1 MALLIHGDPSAVV
14 RAMRRLL
21 GLVAILI
28 VAAGLVRPSAGSLDG
43 LSEYEVK
50 AAFLFNFTRFVEWP
64 PSAFATDKTP
74 IVIGL
79 FHSDPFGAAL
89 RRVVEGQTVRGRA
102 VEIRVVKSY
111 DEVHSCHLVFV
122 SAAEERRIPDLLR
135 SGAAGRVLVVGET
148 SGFAQ
153 AGGMMNFVM
162 DGSRVRFEV
171 NLRAAERAGLKLSSR
186 LLSMARLVDRRAA
199 GDS

>member
-1 MALLIHGDPSAVV
+1 MALLRWRHRGIAAVC
-14 RAMRRLL
+14 RWL
-21 GLVAILI
+21 ILTAVL
-28 VAAGLVRPSAGSLDG
+28 VAAGGHARPAASSVDG

-64 PSAFATDKTP
+64 ASAFATDKAP

-111 DEVHSCHLVFV
+111 DEVRSCHLVFV

-135 SGAAGRVLVVGET
+135 SGAAGRVLVVGES

-153 AGGMMNFVM
+153 AGGVMNFVM

-186 LLSMARLVDRRAA
+186 LLSMARLVDRRVG

>member
-1 MALLIHGDPSAVV
+1 MALLTRLFVLVTLAV
-14 RAMRRLL
+14 L
-21 GLVAILI
+21 
-28 VAAGLVRPSAGSLDG
+28 AAGEVRPAAMSVEG

-64 PSAFATDKTP
+64 PDAFPTDTTP

-89 RRVVEGQTVRGRA
+89 RRVVDGQTVRGRA

-111 DEVHSCHLVFV
+111 DEVRACHMVFV
-122 SAAEERRIPDLLR
+122 SAGEERRIPDLLR
-135 SGAAGRVLVVGET
+135 SGAVGRVLVVGE
-148 SGFAQ
+148 SAGFAQ

-171 NLRAAERAGLKLSSR
+171 NLRAATRAGLKLSSR
-186 LLSMARLVDRRAA
+186 LLSMARLVDRRAD